1 MIFYKEFL
9 RESEEYKN
17 ILNVY
22 DVNNLDYVAD
32 MYLQEND
39 TEYSNRRK
47 LEYPYS
53 TLATMNAWLGN

>member
-1 MIFYKEFL
+1 MILYKEFL
-9 RESEEYKN
+9 RESEEYKQ
-17 ILNVY
+17 ILDIY

-39 TEYSNRRK
+39 IEYSNRRK